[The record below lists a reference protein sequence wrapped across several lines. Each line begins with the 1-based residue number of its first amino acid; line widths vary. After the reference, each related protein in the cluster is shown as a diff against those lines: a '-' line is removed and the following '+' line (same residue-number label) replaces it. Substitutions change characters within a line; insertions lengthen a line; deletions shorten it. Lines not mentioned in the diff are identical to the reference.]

1 MSDMKALALLR
12 ERVNVGTMVYV
23 TNHAHLFDSGV
34 SEIVEL
40 SHNMHGSGEPGYH
53 SVRGGKRSYFLW
65 PKEGDDFEVSGSELR
80 IYNPNSAYTGGR
92 SLTLTLR
99 FSSQERREND
109 QQG

>member
-1 MSDMKALALLR
+1 MEDLAFLR
-12 ERVNVGTMVYV
+12 ERVNVGTTVYV
-23 TNHAHLFDSGV
+23 TNHAYIFDSGV

-40 SHNMHGSGEPGYH
+40 SDNMHGSGRSGYH

-65 PKEGDDFEVSGSELR
+65 PKEGDDFEVSGNELR

-99 FSSQERREND
+99 FRS
-109 QQG
+109 